1 MSNVLPDNIHSIFLN
16 SLKDAYVFVDME
28 HVIRYMNSAAISR
41 YKDGEALIG
50 RSIFSCHNSASNDL
64 ILEIF
69 EKMKSGL
76 MEELI
81 TDNEKHRIYMRAV
94 KDENGLLIGYYERY
108 EPPVK
113 K

>member
-1 MSNVLPDNIHSIFLN
+1 MNPALPDNIHSILLN
-16 SLKDAYVFVDME
+16 NLKDAYVFVDIE
-28 HVIRYMNSAAISR
+28 HMIRYMNSAAVSR
-41 YKDGEALIG
+41 YKDGESLIG
-50 RSIFSCHNSASNDL
+50 RSIFSCHNSTSREI

-76 MEELI
+76 TEEII

-94 KDENGLLIGYYERY
+94 RDENGNLIGYYERF

-113 K
+113 R